1 MTTTHLPTSVESL
14 PLAYARPAKR
24 KFGKPLMIFFLAL
37 LYPFHF
43 NLTRGTPGLAP
54 HQLGASNQFNISAGD
69 LIVAVVSL
77 GIIVRFVF
85 ARVRLP
91 RYAAQGFTLFGII
104 MTSLLVNTFDAPP
117 YYSARVAVVES
128 TKFLAAM
135 MWMIVVFWLIY
146 EDFPR
151 RFLLFACITVA
162 LASGSSAWSVYQ
174 NIFQGVPRPAGTF
187 SNPNIFA
194 NYLILNIALAV
205 GASSMLAEDQGGAHG
220 FFGRLLRKH
229 RSLLLA
235 ASITLLVLGMLATGS
250 RGGLLALLAA
260 VACLVRLPRGRIS
273 IRRVIATL
281 FSIVLIGLAVTW
293 FLDQHPYVLERVGTT
308 LSGQGKNI
316 DVRLRLYKAAY
327 EAFIS
332 HPVLGVGYGQFGQ
345 FWEQTGRLPSRV
357 VHQTYLSTAAE
368 LGIAGLLV
376 FLWLFGT
383 VARDAWRARLWPG
396 SRVPRACFAY
406 IVGAAVQGMTNNVD
420 QFRALWIAFGI
431 VAALVYYNF
440 ATSASPWGLPDRA
453 MRPHDERARGVYR

>member
-1 MTTTHLPTSVESL
+1 MTTTPFLTSVETL
-14 PLAYARPAKR
+14 PYAYARPAKR
-24 KFGKPLMIFFLAL
+24 HRVKPVLLFFLAL

-54 HQLGASNQFNISAGD
+54 HQLGASNQFNVSAGD
-69 LIVAVVSL
+69 LVVALTGL
-77 GIIVRFVF
+77 GIIIRFLF
-85 ARVRLP
+85 SRVRLP

-135 MWMIVVFWLIY
+135 MWMIAVFWLIY
-146 EDFPR
+146 EDFHR
-151 RFLLFACITVA
+151 RFLLFALITVA
-162 LASGSSAWSVYQ
+162 LACGSSAWSVFE

-194 NYLILNIALAV
+194 NYIILNMTLAV
-205 GASSMLAEDQGGAHG
+205 GASSMLAEDRGGEHG

-229 RSLLLA
+229 RPILLA
-235 ASITLLVLGMLATGS
+235 GAFTLLMLGMLATGS

-260 VACLVRLPRGRIS
+260 AACLVRLPRGQIS
-273 IRRVIATL
+273 IKRVVATL
-281 FSIVLIGLAVTW
+281 FGVILIGVALTW
-293 FLDQHPYVLERVGTT
+293 FLDQHPYVLTRVGST

-357 VHQTYLSTAAE
+357 VHQTYLSAAAE
-368 LGIAGLLV
+368 LGIVGLLV
-376 FLWLFGT
+376 FLWLLGS

-431 VAALVYYNF
+431 VAAFVYHIA
-440 ATSASPWGLPDRA
+440 ATEWRAPPAPMSSPREEPRLQ
-453 MRPHDERARGVYR
+453 YR